1 MILEL
6 TDSGRLSSQWI
17 PVVDQSPSRGCIHV
31 PPVPDDDLFE
41 FWKWNSDLCTCRA
54 NILQAE
60 PSLISAYPH
69 SSKLTYQL
77 VGIHILWNVSTL
89 VGKTPLP
96 PLWSPLLLSG
106 VAQALVPSKDTQ
118 KTSTKQGTKL
128 RE

>member
-1 MILEL
+1 M
-6 TDSGRLSSQWI
+6 DSSGP
-17 PVVDQSPSRGCIHV
+17 PVSNPQAEVVHV
-31 PPVPDDDLFE
+31 PPGPDDDLFE
-41 FWKWNSDLCTCRA
+41 FWKWNSDLRTCRA
-54 NILQAE
+54 SILQAQ
-60 PSLISAYPH
+60 PSLISSYPH

-96 PLWSPLLLSG
+96 PLWSRLLLSG